1 MVSTASWWTKSRAGD
16 SSSVRDFER
25 GVGLYAGTMTAKP
38 TYTLAADQLSV
49 LLSMVGLSLAS
60 SNDFSR
66 FYLIDK
72 EKPSRLAGCM
82 GILKV
87 AELLEFMALVECCL
101 SL

>member
-16 SSSVRDFER
+16 PSSVRDFER
-25 GVGLYAGTMTAKP
+25 GEGLYAGTMTAKP
-38 TYTLAADQLSV
+38 TYTLAAGQLSV

-66 FYLIDK
+66 FYLIEK

-87 AELLEFMALVECCL
+87 AELVEFMALVECCL